1 MKKLFDIKK
10 AKTGE
15 IVIITDDERPKENT
29 KTFLEGLNGD
39 WFWCSIYND
48 IARTGDI
55 TSYDFKI
62 IGSFPKLE
70 NVPLISYDFIGEWIQ
85 NPVSKVE
92 IECYAGKAVNKDG
105 VIVPYID
112 LNEDNGDNL
121 IHIPKINFID
131 EIICSIPKSK
141 LDLNILEQKVNWA
154 LEKETDESLRNW
166 LLDKRALEDEQI
178 LENEIKEAGE
188 NYCVDFSSME
198 RQLIRIGFLNG
209 AKSEAAKNYWSFKL
223 EDYFRDA
230 FKKGNDSA
238 NMPDSWSYSM
248 EQYFKEWFTKTF
260 KNEK

>member
-10 AKTGE
+10 TKNGE

-55 TSYDFKI
+55 TSYDF
-62 IGSFPKLE
+62 
-70 NVPLISYDFIGEWIQ
+70 IGEWIQ

-112 LNEDNGDNL
+112 LNEYNGDNL

-141 LDLNILEQKVNWA
+141 LDLNILEQKLDWD

-166 LLDKRALEDEQI
+166 LLDLKALEDEDI
-178 LENEIKEAGE
+178 LVKEIVDAGE
-188 NYCVDFSSME
+188 NCCANFSSME
-198 RQLIRIGFLNG
+198 RQLILNGFLAG
-209 AKSEAAKNYWSFKL
+209 AKSEAAKNYWTYKLENYFRESFKA
-223 EDYFRDA
+223 EDDGF
-230 FKKGNDSA
+230 GL
-238 NMPDSWSYSM
+238 
-248 EQYFKEWFTKTF
+248 
-260 KNEK
+260 